1 VKAAVRRTRQ
11 CGDACWCPVHGT
23 PLYYWPAGGLHACQ
37 DPNCRYA
44 HGISAEVLAAT
55 DQGLPMT
62 YAPDV
67 FSRFLAARRADPDR
81 IPPRAVPLAETLR
94 GALLDN
100 RPADAELRRL
110 LDGLPDDLTPAAH
123 DEDQAFGRLARTA
136 ETLRMA
142 LDVREVER
150 QAETLR
156 MALDVREVE
165 AVDNLAGHDSEL
177 HHLARRVLESVAVVL
192 TQREP
197 SIGRPANEDQPGGS

>member
-1 VKAAVRRTRQ
+1 VKAAVRRTRR

-142 LDVREVER
+142 LDVREVE
-150 QAETLR
+150 
-156 MALDVREVE
+156 